1 MYNYTAYVKRLNDK
15 FKKQE
20 NTEIVD
26 TTTPEDH
33 PPQTLNNNTNETQPI
48 QTPLNQNSF
57 KITNNTEHHKAE
69 NMRDTMMLKKEE
81 IKEAEMENF
90 ISDMLKDKNFIDLIN
105 KDSEKYESIID
116 RSNKAIIILGQEKE
130 DLNLIA
136 NFLKDGELILE
147 SNEYGDWDFSKKS
160 LTESSNI
167 LDSFYIKNE
176 KYLTYKSSY
185 LDAANSSSE
194 STIDKFFLQKI
205 LSTTPTKFILAIK
218 NIETK
223 NSNSSLVKA
232 NLEKLVGIFE
242 QFTKLLRY
250 IDINEDNL
258 SIVVTDS
265 PASNNNT
272 RISKIIDDTIK
283 LGNFSDEQKI
293 IINKIKGS
301 IYLLPQASEQAKDY
315 KDLLNITDDNYIIPD
330 EYNKIT
336 IDGENLTYILNS
348 INVIDKEILISI
360 NELKTYIEKKWEQN
374 IESNLSFEDISAKTD
389 KLKQLID
396 IVNYYKQ
403 LEDNAKL

>member
-1 MYNYTAYVKRLNDK
+1 
-15 FKKQE
+15 
-20 NTEIVD
+20 
-26 TTTPEDH
+26 
-33 PPQTLNNNTNETQPI
+33 
-48 QTPLNQNSF
+48 
-57 KITNNTEHHKAE
+57 
-69 NMRDTMMLKKEE
+69 MMLKKEE
-81 IKEAEMENF
+81 IKEAKMENF

-160 LTESSNI
+160 LTASSNI

-176 KYLTYKSSY
+176 KYLTYNSSY

-232 NLEKLVGIFE
+232 NLEKLVGGIFE

-250 IDINEDNL
+250 IDINEGNL

-265 PASNNNT
+265 P
-272 RISKIIDDTIK
+272 SK
-283 LGNFSDEQKI
+283 Q
-293 IINKIKGS
+293 
-301 IYLLPQASEQAKDY
+301 
-315 KDLLNITDDNYIIPD
+315 
-330 EYNKIT
+330 
-336 IDGENLTYILNS
+336 
-348 INVIDKEILISI
+348 
-360 NELKTYIEKKWEQN
+360 
-374 IESNLSFEDISAKTD
+374 
-389 KLKQLID
+389 
-396 IVNYYKQ
+396 
-403 LEDNAKL
+403 